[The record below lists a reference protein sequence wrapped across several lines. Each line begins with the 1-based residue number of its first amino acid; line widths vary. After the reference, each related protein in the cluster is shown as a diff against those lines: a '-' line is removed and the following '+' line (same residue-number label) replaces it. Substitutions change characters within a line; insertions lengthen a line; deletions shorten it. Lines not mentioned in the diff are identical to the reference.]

1 MPSNKNDIQISHIP
15 IILLTARYDHTGI
28 TTGYKS
34 GADAYIPKPF
44 DIDSLKAVIGNIFQ
58 NREKIHRQYITTNQT
73 ISLQTS
79 TNSKADEDFM
89 KR

>member
-1 MPSNKNDIQISHIP
+1 MMPQMNGFELCRQIKNDIQISHIP
-15 IILLTARYDHTGI
+15 VILLTARYDHTGI

-58 NREKIHRQYITTNQT
+58 NREKYTVNTLLRTRQFPP
-73 ISLQTS
+73 
-79 TNSKADEDFM
+79 DFN
-89 KR
+89 K